1 MDGRRTV
8 LVAGAAGGVGEGI
21 VRQLLLRNPDVLVV
35 GTSRSQA
42 RLAALCERLGPVDFS
57 RFVPMVGD
65 AGTRAGARAL
75 DDRIAA
81 QIGPLDVAVPSL
93 GGWWEGAL
101 LEVLDEEW
109 EVVMHEMLGT
119 HAAFAHVF
127 VPRLAARP
135 GGLYLAIGGGAALT
149 PIPGSSLV
157 SIAGAAQ
164 TMLTRALALEAAE
177 RDVRIVELIAN
188 GPVRTYET
196 PPDDAT
202 ASWLTADDI
211 GAVVADLV
219 AGRPP
224 QWPNLRERGP
234 VITMDPRDEES
245 ATAR

>member
-1 MDGRRTV
+1 MDERRTV

-35 GTSRSQA
+35 GTSRSEA
-42 RLAALCERLGPVDFS
+42 RLVALRERLGPVDFS

-65 AGTRAGARAL
+65 AGTRAGARGL
-75 DDRIAA
+75 DERIAA
-81 QIGPLDVAVPSL
+81 EIGPLDVAIPSL

-101 LEVLDEEW
+101 LDVDDDVW
-109 EVVMHEMLGT
+109 AGVMHEMLGT
-119 HAAFAHVF
+119 HAAFAYVF

-135 GGLYLAIGGGAALT
+135 GGLYLAIGGGAALA

-177 RDVRIVELIAN
+177 RNVRIVELIAN

-196 PPDDAT
+196 TGVSSAGC
-202 ASWLTADDI
+202 LTADDV

-219 AGRPP
+219 AGRSPR
-224 QWPNLRERGP
+224 WPNLRERGP